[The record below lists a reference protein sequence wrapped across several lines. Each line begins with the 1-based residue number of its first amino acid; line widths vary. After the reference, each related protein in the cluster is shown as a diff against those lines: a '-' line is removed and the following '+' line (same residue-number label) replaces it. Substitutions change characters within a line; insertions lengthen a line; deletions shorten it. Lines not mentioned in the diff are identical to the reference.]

1 MKNLR
6 KNLLLAAAALSLGA
20 CAHTAMMTSERQAAP
35 ASAHYVDPAW
45 FADSDFPPPPAPDSM
60 EQAADV
66 AGVLAWQNKRTEE
79 DCARARRTADE
90 EYYDYWGSTSPFGAA
105 VPAEFS
111 DLFSGLAGDF
121 EAALEVMKDRFRR
134 PRPFVTYEEVT
145 PCVKK
150 KSSYS
155 YPSGHASASRVT
167 AEVLSDLV
175 PERSD
180 EFFAK
185 ADEIAQDRV
194 VGGAHYPADVEAG
207 KKFGDLFHERLLLS
221 EKYRADLE
229 KAKAL
234 LKR

>member
-1 MKNLR
+1 MENLR

-20 CAHTAMMTSERQAAP
+20 CAHKAMMTAESRTAP
-35 ASAHYVDPAW
+35 AAAHYVAPAY
-45 FADSDFPPPPAPDSM
+45 FADAAFPPPPAPDSM
-60 EQAADV
+60 EQAADI

-90 EYYDYWGSTSPFGAA
+90 EYYDYWGSTSPFGGA
-105 VPAEFS
+105 VPAEFK
-111 DLFSGLAGDF
+111 DLFAGLAEDF

-134 PRPFVTYEEVT
+134 PRPFVTYEEAM

-167 AEVLSDLV
+167 ADVLSDLV
-175 PERSD
+175 PERGD

-207 KKFGDLFHERLLLS
+207 KKFGDLFHEQLLRS
-221 EKYRADLE
+221 EKYRDDLQ
-229 KAKAL
+229 KAKDL
-234 LKR
+234 LKK